1 MKKLNTKNMPL
12 LSNEEESI
20 IQAIADKLSEQI
32 NQAVAASLIELFSI
46 LKENRTKPADL
57 PRPDE
62 FLTAG
67 DMAGILK
74 VSKGLAYRMIQ
85 TKEIASFS
93 IGKTVR
99 VRREDLDAFIQSHT
113 VR

>member
-46 LKENRTKPADL
+46 LKENRTKPA
-57 PRPDE
+57 
-62 FLTAG
+62 
-67 DMAGILK
+67 
-74 VSKGLAYRMIQ
+74 
-85 TKEIASFS
+85 
-93 IGKTVR
+93 
-99 VRREDLDAFIQSHT
+99 
-113 VR
+113 

>member
-12 LSNEEESI
+12 LSNEDESI

-57 PRPDE
+57 PCPDRRRHC
-62 FLTAG
+62 G
-67 DMAGILK
+67 DSEG
-74 VSKGLAYRMIQ
+74 Q
-85 TKEIASFS
+85 
-93 IGKTVR
+93 
-99 VRREDLDAFIQSHT
+99 
-113 VR
+113 